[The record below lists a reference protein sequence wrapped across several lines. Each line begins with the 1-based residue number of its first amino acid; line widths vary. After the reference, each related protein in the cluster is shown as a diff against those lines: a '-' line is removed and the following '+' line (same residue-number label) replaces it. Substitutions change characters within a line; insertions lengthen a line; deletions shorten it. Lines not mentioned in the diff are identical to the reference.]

1 MLALILSPFYV
12 AIIYWVCRRWYKFIS
27 ALNIKNKRLD
37 FWLKHFSWS
46 MFLLTIFIGLAF
58 ILPEDNFLRRPL
70 FKIGAYWLGISLYL
84 ILYVAL
90 IDLLRWI
97 YSKVFKDKYNDFYAR
112 TICTLLIIVL
122 TGVTSIYGIINAKI
136 VRTTEYE
143 ITINK
148 DGGNFK
154 EMTIAM
160 FGDPQFGYNIGEYH
174 LKQAVDIINKN
185 DVDIVCVAGDIF
197 DNQYS
202 AIKHPDKLIE
212 LFNQIKSKY
221 GMYAVLGNHDVE
233 EPILCGF
240 TFNDDDL
247 ENKLASK
254 EMLEFIRKSGMVLL
268 YDENVIINDS
278 VNLYG
283 RADQERPNLGNIT
296 RKESGDIFKEVDTT
310 KPLFVLDHEPR
321 EYDELEKAG
330 VDLMMAGHTH
340 DGQLWPTK
348 IATDIIWENAY
359 GLWVKNAFHAITTSG
374 LGLFGPNMRVGTI
387 AEVCIIHVKFREVV
401 IPIFLYN

>member
-112 TICTLLIIVL
+112 LICTLLIIVL
-122 TGVTSIYGIINAKI
+122 TGATSIYGIINAKI

-185 DVDIVCVAGDIF
+185 DVDIVCVVGDIF

-202 AIKHPDKLIE
+202 AIKHPDKLID

-254 EMLEFIRKSGMVLL
+254 EMLDFIKKSGMVLL

-348 IATDIIWENAY
+348 IATDIIWENPY

-387 AEVCIIHVKFREVV
+387 AEVCIIHVKFR
-401 IPIFLYN
+401 

>member
-58 ILPEDNFLRRPL
+58 ILPEDIFLRRPL

-97 YSKVFKDKYNDFYAR
+97 YSKLFKDKYNDFYAR
-112 TICTLLIIVL
+112 TICTLLIIIL

-143 ITINK
+143 VTINK

-202 AIKHPDKLIE
+202 AIKNPDKLIE

-254 EMLEFIRKSGMVLL
+254 EMLDFIKKSGMVLL

-387 AEVCIIHVKFREVV
+387 AEVCIIHVKFR
-401 IPIFLYN
+401 

>member
-112 TICTLLIIVL
+112 LICTLLIIVL

-254 EMLEFIRKSGMVLL
+254 EMLDFIKKSGMVLL

-387 AEVCIIHVKFREVV
+387 AEVCIIHVKFR
-401 IPIFLYN
+401 

>member
-12 AIIYWVCRRWYKFIS
+12 AIIYWVCRRWYKFVS

-84 ILYVAL
+84 ILYVAV

-97 YSKVFKDKYNDFYAR
+97 YSKIFKDKYNEFYAR

-122 TGVTSIYGIINAKI
+122 TAVTSIYGIINAKI
-136 VRTTEYE
+136 VRTTEYD

-185 DVDIVCVAGDIF
+185 DVDIVCVVGDIF

-202 AIKHPDKLIE
+202 AIKNPDKLID

-240 TFNDDDL
+240 TFNDETL

-254 EMLEFIRKSGMVLL
+254 EMLDFIRKSGMVLL

-296 RKESGDIFKEVDTT
+296 RKESGELFKEVDVS
-310 KPLFVLDHEPR
+310 KPIMVLDHEPR
-321 EYDELEKAG
+321 EYDELEKVG

-348 IATDIIWENAY
+348 IATDIIWENPY

-387 AEVCIIHVKFREVV
+387 AEVCIIHVKFR
-401 IPIFLYN
+401 

>member
-112 TICTLLIIVL
+112 TICALLIIVL

-185 DVDIVCVAGDIF
+185 DVDIVCVVGDIF

-202 AIKHPDKLIE
+202 AIKNPDKLID

-240 TFNDDDL
+240 TFNDDDIK
-247 ENKLASK
+247 NKLASK
-254 EMLEFIRKSGMVLL
+254 EMLDFIRKSGMVLL
-268 YDENVIINDS
+268 YDENVIINNS

-296 RKESGDIFKEVDTT
+296 RKESGDLFKEVDVS
-310 KPLFVLDHEPR
+310 KPIMVLDHEPR
-321 EYDELEKAG
+321 EYDELEKSG

-340 DGQLWPTK
+340 DGQLLPTK
-348 IATDIIWENAY
+348 IATDIIWENPY

-387 AEVCIIHVKFREVV
+387 AEVCIIHLKFR
-401 IPIFLYN
+401 

>member
-112 TICTLLIIVL
+112 TICALLIIVL
-122 TGVTSIYGIINAKI
+122 TGVISIYGIINAKI

-185 DVDIVCVAGDIF
+185 DVDIVCVVGDIF

-202 AIKHPDKLIE
+202 AIKNPDKLID

-240 TFNDDDL
+240 TFNDDDIK
-247 ENKLASK
+247 NKLASK
-254 EMLEFIRKSGMVLL
+254 EMLDFIRKSGMVLL
-268 YDENVIINDS
+268 YDENVIINNS

-296 RKESGDIFKEVDTT
+296 RKESGDLFKEVDVS
-310 KPLFVLDHEPR
+310 KPIMVLDHEPR

-348 IATDIIWENAY
+348 IATDIIWENPY

-387 AEVCIIHVKFREVV
+387 AEVCIIHVKFR
-401 IPIFLYN
+401 

>member
-12 AIIYWVCRRWYKFIS
+12 AIIYWVCRRWYKFVS

-84 ILYVAL
+84 ILYVAV

-97 YSKVFKDKYNDFYAR
+97 YSKVFKDKYNEFYAR

-185 DVDIVCVAGDIF
+185 DVDIVCVVGDIF

-202 AIKHPDKLIE
+202 AIKNPDKLID

-240 TFNDDDL
+240 TFNDETL

-254 EMLEFIRKSGMVLL
+254 EMLDFIRKSGMVLL

-296 RKESGDIFKEVDTT
+296 RKESGELFKEVDVS
-310 KPLFVLDHEPR
+310 KPIMVLDHEPR

-348 IATDIIWENAY
+348 IATDIIWENPY

-387 AEVCIIHVKFREVV
+387 AEVCIIHVKFR
-401 IPIFLYN
+401 

>member
-112 TICTLLIIVL
+112 LICTLLIIVL
-122 TGVTSIYGIINAKI
+122 TGATSIYGIINAKI

-185 DVDIVCVAGDIF
+185 DVDIVCVVGDIF

-202 AIKHPDKLIE
+202 AIKHPDKLID

-240 TFNDDDL
+240 TFNDDDI

-254 EMLEFIRKSGMVLL
+254 EMLDFIKKSGMVLL

-387 AEVCIIHVKFREVV
+387 AEVCIIHVKWYTKLACCF
-401 IPIFLYN
+401 

>member
-12 AIIYWVCRRWYKFIS
+12 AIIYWVCRRWYKFVS

-84 ILYVAL
+84 ILYVAV

-97 YSKVFKDKYNDFYAR
+97 YSKVFKDKYNEFYAR
-112 TICTLLIIVL
+112 TICTLLIIIL
-122 TGVTSIYGIINAKI
+122 TAVTSIYGIINAKI
-136 VRTTEYE
+136 VRTTEYD

-185 DVDIVCVAGDIF
+185 DVDIVCVVGDIF

-202 AIKHPDKLIE
+202 AIKHPDKLID

-254 EMLEFIRKSGMVLL
+254 EMLDFIKKSGMVLL

-387 AEVCIIHVKFREVV
+387 AEVCIIHVKFR
-401 IPIFLYN
+401 

>member
-37 FWLKHFSWS
+37 FLLKHFSWS

-112 TICTLLIIVL
+112 TICALLIIVL

-387 AEVCIIHVKFREVV
+387 AEVCIIHVKFR
-401 IPIFLYN
+401 

>member
-12 AIIYWVCRRWYKFIS
+12 AIIYWVCRRWYKFVS

-84 ILYVAL
+84 ILYVAV

-97 YSKVFKDKYNDFYAR
+97 YSKIFKDKYNEFYAR
-112 TICTLLIIVL
+112 TICTLLIIIL
-122 TGVTSIYGIINAKI
+122 TAVTSIYGIINAKI

-185 DVDIVCVAGDIF
+185 DVDIVCVVGDIF

-202 AIKHPDKLIE
+202 AIKNPDKLID

-240 TFNDDDL
+240 TFNDESL

-254 EMLEFIRKSGMVLL
+254 EMLDFIKKSGMVLL

-296 RKESGDIFKEVDTT
+296 RKESGDIFKEVDAT

-348 IATDIIWENAY
+348 IATDIIWENPY

-387 AEVCIIHVKFREVV
+387 AEVCIIHVKFR
-401 IPIFLYN
+401 

>member
-112 TICTLLIIVL
+112 LICTLLIIVL
-122 TGVTSIYGIINAKI
+122 TGATSIYGIINAKI

-185 DVDIVCVAGDIF
+185 DVDIVCVVGDIF

-254 EMLEFIRKSGMVLL
+254 EMLDFIKKSGMVLL

-348 IATDIIWENAY
+348 IATDIIWENPY

-387 AEVCIIHVKFREVV
+387 AEVCIIHVKFR
-401 IPIFLYN
+401 

>member
-112 TICTLLIIVL
+112 LICTLLIIVL
-122 TGVTSIYGIINAKI
+122 TGATSIYGIINAKI

-185 DVDIVCVAGDIF
+185 DVDIVCVVGDIF

-202 AIKHPDKLIE
+202 AIKHPDKLID

-240 TFNDDDL
+240 TFNDDDI

-254 EMLEFIRKSGMVLL
+254 EMLDFIKKSGMVLL

-278 VNLYG
+278 INLYG

-387 AEVCIIHVKFREVV
+387 AEVCIIHVKFR
-401 IPIFLYN
+401 

>member
-27 ALNIKNKRLD
+27 TLNIKNKRLD

-112 TICTLLIIVL
+112 TICALLIIVL

-185 DVDIVCVAGDIF
+185 DVDIVCVVGDIF

-202 AIKHPDKLIE
+202 AIKHPDKLID
-212 LFNQIKSKY
+212 LFKQIKSKY

-240 TFNDDDL
+240 TFNDETL

-254 EMLEFIRKSGMVLL
+254 EMLDFIRKSGMVLL

-296 RKESGDIFKEVDTT
+296 RKESGDLFKEVDVS
-310 KPLFVLDHEPR
+310 KPIMVLDHEPR

-348 IATDIIWENAY
+348 IATDIIWENPY

-387 AEVCIIHVKFREVV
+387 AEVCIIHVKFR
-401 IPIFLYN
+401 

>member
-174 LKQAVDIINKN
+174 LKQAVDIVNKN
-185 DVDIVCVAGDIF
+185 DVDIVCVVGDIF

-202 AIKHPDKLIE
+202 AIKNPDKLID

-240 TFNDDDL
+240 TFNDDDI

-254 EMLEFIRKSGMVLL
+254 EMLDFIKKSGMVLL

-296 RKESGDIFKEVDTT
+296 RKESGDIFKEVDTA

-387 AEVCIIHVKFREVV
+387 AEVCIIHVKFR
-401 IPIFLYN
+401 

>member
-12 AIIYWVCRRWYKFIS
+12 AIIYWVCRRWYKFVS

-112 TICTLLIIVL
+112 TICALLIIVL

-160 FGDPQFGYNIGEYH
+160 FGDPQFGYNSGEYH

-185 DVDIVCVAGDIF
+185 DVDIVCVVGDIF

-202 AIKHPDKLIE
+202 AIKHPDKLID
-212 LFNQIKSKY
+212 LFKQIKSKY

-240 TFNDDDL
+240 TFNDETL

-254 EMLEFIRKSGMVLL
+254 EMLDFIRKSGMVLL

-296 RKESGDIFKEVDTT
+296 RKESGDLFKEVDVS
-310 KPLFVLDHEPR
+310 KPIMVLDHEPR

-348 IATDIIWENAY
+348 IATDIIWENPY

-387 AEVCIIHVKFREVV
+387 AEVCIIHVKFR
-401 IPIFLYN
+401 

>member
-112 TICTLLIIVL
+112 TICALLIIVL

-174 LKQAVDIINKN
+174 LKQVVDIINKN
-185 DVDIVCVAGDIF
+185 DVDIVCVVGDIF

-202 AIKHPDKLIE
+202 AIKNPDKLID

-240 TFNDDDL
+240 TFNDDDIK
-247 ENKLASK
+247 NKLASK
-254 EMLEFIRKSGMVLL
+254 EMLDFIRKSGMVLL
-268 YDENVIINDS
+268 YDENVIINNS

-296 RKESGDIFKEVDTT
+296 RKESGDLFKEVDVS
-310 KPLFVLDHEPR
+310 KPIMVLDHEPR

-340 DGQLWPTK
+340 DGQLLPTK
-348 IATDIIWENAY
+348 IATDIIWENPY

-387 AEVCIIHVKFREVV
+387 AEVCIIHVKFR
-401 IPIFLYN
+401 

>member
-112 TICTLLIIVL
+112 TICALLIIVL

-185 DVDIVCVAGDIF
+185 DVDIVCVVGDIF

-202 AIKHPDKLIE
+202 AIKNPDKLID

-240 TFNDDDL
+240 TFNDDDIK
-247 ENKLASK
+247 NKLASK
-254 EMLEFIRKSGMVLL
+254 EMLDFIRKSGMVLL
-268 YDENVIINDS
+268 YDENVIINNS

-296 RKESGDIFKEVDTT
+296 RKESGDLFKEVDVS
-310 KPLFVLDHEPR
+310 KPIMVLDHEPR

-348 IATDIIWENAY
+348 IATDIIWENPY

-387 AEVCIIHVKFREVV
+387 AEVCIIHVKFR
-401 IPIFLYN
+401 

>member
-112 TICTLLIIVL
+112 TICALLIIVL

-359 GLWVKNAFHAITTSG
+359 GLWVKNTFHAITTSG

-387 AEVCIIHVKFREVV
+387 AEVCIIHVKFR
-401 IPIFLYN
+401 

>member
-112 TICTLLIIVL
+112 TICALLIIVL

-185 DVDIVCVAGDIF
+185 DVDIVCVVGDIF

-202 AIKHPDKLIE
+202 AIKHPDKLID
-212 LFNQIKSKY
+212 LFKQIKSKY

-254 EMLEFIRKSGMVLL
+254 EMLDFIKKSGMVLL

-278 VNLYG
+278 INLYG

-348 IATDIIWENAY
+348 IATDIIWENPY

-387 AEVCIIHVKFREVV
+387 AEVCIIHVKFR
-401 IPIFLYN
+401 

>member
-97 YSKVFKDKYNDFYAR
+97 YSKVFNDKYNDFYAR

-185 DVDIVCVAGDIF
+185 DVDIVCVVGDIF

-202 AIKHPDKLIE
+202 AIKHPDKLID

-254 EMLEFIRKSGMVLL
+254 EMLDFIKKSGMVLL

-387 AEVCIIHVKFREVV
+387 AEVCIIHVKFR
-401 IPIFLYN
+401 

>member
-112 TICTLLIIVL
+112 TICALLIIVL

-185 DVDIVCVAGDIF
+185 DVDIVCVVGDIF

-202 AIKHPDKLIE
+202 AIKNPDKLID

-240 TFNDDDL
+240 TFNDDDIK
-247 ENKLASK
+247 NKLASK
-254 EMLEFIRKSGMVLL
+254 EMLDFIKKSGMVLL

-296 RKESGDIFKEVDTT
+296 RKESGDLFKEVDVS
-310 KPLFVLDHEPR
+310 KPIMVLDHEPR

-348 IATDIIWENAY
+348 IATDIIWENSY

-387 AEVCIIHVKFREVV
+387 AEVCIIHVKFR
-401 IPIFLYN
+401 

>member
-27 ALNIKNKRLD
+27 ALNIKNKRFD

-112 TICTLLIIVL
+112 TICALLIIVL

-387 AEVCIIHVKFREVV
+387 AEVCIIHVKFR
-401 IPIFLYN
+401 

>member
-112 TICTLLIIVL
+112 TICALLIIVL

-185 DVDIVCVAGDIF
+185 DVDIVCVVGDIF

-202 AIKHPDKLIE
+202 AIKNPDKLID

-254 EMLEFIRKSGMVLL
+254 EMLDFIKKSGMVLL

-296 RKESGDIFKEVDTT
+296 RKESGNLFKEVDVS
-310 KPLFVLDHEPR
+310 KPIMVLDHEPR

-348 IATDIIWENAY
+348 IATDIIWENSY

-387 AEVCIIHVKFREVV
+387 AEVCIIHVKFR
-401 IPIFLYN
+401 

>member
-12 AIIYWVCRRWYKFIS
+12 AIIYWVCRRWYKFVS
-27 ALNIKNKRLD
+27 ALNIKNKRFD

-84 ILYVAL
+84 ILYVGV

-97 YSKVFKDKYNDFYAR
+97 YSKVFKDKYNEFYAR

-122 TGVTSIYGIINAKI
+122 TGATSIYGIINAKI
-136 VRTTEYE
+136 VRTTEYD

-185 DVDIVCVAGDIF
+185 DVDIVCVVGDIF

-202 AIKHPDKLIE
+202 AIKHPDKLID

-254 EMLEFIRKSGMVLL
+254 EMLDFIKKSGMVLL

-387 AEVCIIHVKFREVV
+387 AEVCIIHVKFR
-401 IPIFLYN
+401 

>member
-185 DVDIVCVAGDIF
+185 DVDIVCVVGDIF

-202 AIKHPDKLIE
+202 AIKNPDKLID

-240 TFNDDDL
+240 TFNDDDI

-254 EMLEFIRKSGMVLL
+254 EMLDFIRKSGMVLL

-296 RKESGDIFKEVDTT
+296 RKESGDIFKEVDAT

-348 IATDIIWENAY
+348 IATDIIWENPY

-387 AEVCIIHVKFREVV
+387 AEVCIIHVKFR
-401 IPIFLYN
+401 

>member
-1 MLALILSPFYV
+1 MLAIILSPFYV

-27 ALNIKNKRLD
+27 ALNIKNRKLD
-37 FWLKHFSWS
+37 WWLKHFSWS
-46 MFLLTIFIGLAF
+46 MFILTIFIGVAF
-58 ILPEDNFLRRPL
+58 MLPEHNFLKRPL
-70 FKIGAYWLGISLYL
+70 FQIGAYWLGISMYL
-84 ILYVAL
+84 IIYVAL

-97 YSKVFKDKYNDFYAR
+97 YSKLFKNKYNEFYAR
-112 TICTLLIIVL
+112 LICTLLIIIL
-122 TGVTSIYGIINAKI
+122 TGATSIYGIINAKV

-143 ITINK
+143 VTVNK
-148 DGGNFK
+148 DGGEF
-154 EMTIAM
+154 EDMTIAM

-185 DVDIVCVAGDIF
+185 DVDILCVAGDIF

-202 AIKHPDKLIE
+202 AIKDPDKLID
-212 LFNQIKSKY
+212 LFKQIKTKY

-240 TFNDDDL
+240 TFNDDDI
-247 ENKLASK
+247 EHKLASK
-254 EMLEFIRKSGMVLL
+254 EMLKFIKDSGMILL
-268 YDENVIINDS
+268 YDENVIINGS

-296 RKESGDIFKEVDTT
+296 RKDSADIFEEVDTT
-310 KPLFVLDHEPR
+310 KPIFVLDHEPR

-340 DGQLWPTK
+340 DGQLWPFK
-348 IATDIIWENAY
+348 IGTDLAWENPY
-359 GLWVKNAFHAITTSG
+359 GLWVKNSFHAITTSG

-387 AEVCIIHVKFREVV
+387 AEVCIIHVKFR
-401 IPIFLYN
+401 

>member
-112 TICTLLIIVL
+112 TICALLIIVL

-185 DVDIVCVAGDIF
+185 DVDIVCVVGDIF

-202 AIKHPDKLIE
+202 AIKNPDKLID

-254 EMLEFIRKSGMVLL
+254 EMLDFIKKSGMVLL

-296 RKESGDIFKEVDTT
+296 RKESGDLFKEVDVS
-310 KPLFVLDHEPR
+310 KPIMVLDHEPR

-348 IATDIIWENAY
+348 IATDIIWENSY

-387 AEVCIIHVKFREVV
+387 AEVCIIHVKFR
-401 IPIFLYN
+401 

>member
-46 MFLLTIFIGLAF
+46 MFLLTIFIGLTF

-112 TICTLLIIVL
+112 LICTLLIIVL
-122 TGVTSIYGIINAKI
+122 TGATSIYGIINAKI

-185 DVDIVCVAGDIF
+185 DVDIVCVVGDIF

-254 EMLEFIRKSGMVLL
+254 EMLDFIKKSGMVLL

-348 IATDIIWENAY
+348 IATDIIWENPY

-387 AEVCIIHVKFREVV
+387 AEVCIIHVKFR
-401 IPIFLYN
+401 

>member
-12 AIIYWVCRRWYKFIS
+12 AIIYWVCRRWYKFVS

-84 ILYVAL
+84 ILYVAV

-97 YSKVFKDKYNDFYAR
+97 YSKIFKDKYNEFYAR

-122 TGVTSIYGIINAKI
+122 TAVTSIYGIINAKI
-136 VRTTEYE
+136 VRTTEYD

-185 DVDIVCVAGDIF
+185 DVDIVCVVGDIF

-202 AIKHPDKLIE
+202 AIKNPDKLIN

-240 TFNDDDL
+240 TFNDETL

-254 EMLEFIRKSGMVLL
+254 EMLDFIRKSGMVLL

-296 RKESGDIFKEVDTT
+296 RKESGELFKDVDTT
-310 KPLFVLDHEPR
+310 KAIFVLDHEPR

-348 IATDIIWENAY
+348 IATDIIWENPY

-387 AEVCIIHVKFREVV
+387 AEVCIIHVKFR
-401 IPIFLYN
+401 

>member
-70 FKIGAYWLGISLYL
+70 FKIGAYWLGISIYL

-112 TICTLLIIVL
+112 TICALLIIVL

-136 VRTTEYE
+136 VRTTEYD

-185 DVDIVCVAGDIF
+185 DVDIVCVVGDIF

-202 AIKHPDKLIE
+202 AIKNPDKLID

-240 TFNDDDL
+240 TFNDGDL
-247 ENKLASK
+247 ANKLASK
-254 EMLEFIRKSGMVLL
+254 EMLDFIKKSGMVLL

-348 IATDIIWENAY
+348 IATDIIWENPY

-387 AEVCIIHVKFREVV
+387 AEVCIIHVKFR
-401 IPIFLYN
+401 

>member
-12 AIIYWVCRRWYKFIS
+12 AIIYWVCRRWYKFVS

-84 ILYVAL
+84 ILYVAV

-97 YSKVFKDKYNDFYAR
+97 YSKVFKDKYNEFYAR

-185 DVDIVCVAGDIF
+185 DVDIVCVVGDIF

-202 AIKHPDKLIE
+202 AIKHPDKLID

-240 TFNDDDL
+240 TFNDDDI

-254 EMLEFIRKSGMVLL
+254 EMLDFIKKSGMVLL

-387 AEVCIIHVKFREVV
+387 AEVCIIHVKFR
-401 IPIFLYN
+401 

>member
-84 ILYVAL
+84 ILYVAV

-97 YSKVFKDKYNDFYAR
+97 YSKVFKDKYNEFYAR

-122 TGVTSIYGIINAKI
+122 TGATSIYGIINAKI
-136 VRTTEYE
+136 VRTTEYD

-174 LKQAVDIINKN
+174 LKQAVDIISKN
-185 DVDIVCVAGDIF
+185 DVDIVCVVGDIF

-202 AIKHPDKLIE
+202 AIKNPDKLID

-221 GMYAVLGNHDVE
+221 GIYAVLGNHDVE

-240 TFNDDDL
+240 TFNDETL

-254 EMLEFIRKSGMVLL
+254 EMLDFIRKSGMVLL

-296 RKESGDIFKEVDTT
+296 RKESGDLFKDVDTT
-310 KPLFVLDHEPR
+310 KPIFVLDHEPR

-348 IATDIIWENAY
+348 IATDIIWENPY

-387 AEVCIIHVKFREVV
+387 AEVCIIHVKFR
-401 IPIFLYN
+401 

>member
-12 AIIYWVCRRWYKFIS
+12 AIIYWVCRRWYKYIS

-112 TICTLLIIVL
+112 TICALLIIVL

-387 AEVCIIHVKFREVV
+387 AEVCIIHVKFR
-401 IPIFLYN
+401 

>member
-112 TICTLLIIVL
+112 TICALLIIVL

-185 DVDIVCVAGDIF
+185 DVDIVCVVGDIF

-202 AIKHPDKLIE
+202 AIKNPDKLID

-240 TFNDDDL
+240 TFNDDDIK
-247 ENKLASK
+247 NKLASK
-254 EMLEFIRKSGMVLL
+254 EMLDFIRKSGMVLL
-268 YDENVIINDS
+268 YDENVIINNS

-296 RKESGDIFKEVDTT
+296 RKESGDLFKEVDVS
-310 KPLFVLDHEPR
+310 KPIMVLDHEPR

-340 DGQLWPTK
+340 DGQLLPTK
-348 IATDIIWENAY
+348 IATDIIWENPY

-374 LGLFGPNMRVGTI
+374 LGLFGPNMRGGTI
-387 AEVCIIHVKFREVV
+387 AEVCIIHVKFR
-401 IPIFLYN
+401 